1 MKQFNLTTVM
11 GKRLIGKGMAQH
23 PDVQRVLQKGT
34 LLIVAGTTNGYVAEE
49 ILTALGQAE
58 GFSRVGFRRGVT
70 VAQDAK
76 PPKAELAGDVV
87 IVDGQW
93 QPGKTVFDV
102 AKSLKAGDVV
112 LKGGNAFDP
121 YGQAAVQI
129 GHPQGGTVMAVVPA
143 VIGRRVQLIVP
154 IGLEKR
160 VFDDIH
166 TLSLRVNDPATD
178 GPRLMP
184 LPGEVF
190 TELDAIQL
198 LTGAEAV
205 LIAGGGIFGAEGSAW
220 IGVSGT
226 EEQVAA
232 AADLIEAVSGE
243 PPCEV

>member
-23 PDVQRVLQKGT
+23 PDIQRVLQKGT

-49 ILTALGQAE
+49 ILMALGQADR
-58 GFSRVGFRRGVT
+58 FSRVGFRRGVT
-70 VAQDAK
+70 VAQGAK
-76 PPKAELAGDVV
+76 LPKADLAGDVV

-102 AKSLKAGDVV
+102 AESLKAGDVV

-166 TLSLRVNDPATD
+166 TLSMRVNDPATD

-184 LPGEVF
+184 LPGEIF

-198 LTGAEAV
+198 LTGVEPI

-226 EEQVAA
+226 EEQVAVA
-232 AADLIEAVSGE
+232 AELIKSVSGE

>member
-1 MKQFNLTTVM
+1 MKQFNLTPVM
-11 GKRLIGKGMAQH
+11 GKRLIAKGMAQH
-23 PDVQRVLQKGT
+23 PDVQRALKKGT

-49 ILTALGQAE
+49 ILTELGQAE

-70 VAQDAK
+70 VAQGAK
-76 PPKAELAGDVV
+76 LPKAELAGDVV

-102 AKSLKAGDVV
+102 AEGLKAGDVV

-129 GHPQGGTVMAVVPA
+129 GHPQGGTVMAVVPT
-143 VIGRRVQLIVP
+143 VIGRRVKLIVP

-166 TLSLRVNDPATD
+166 TLTQRVNDPATD

-184 LPGEVF
+184 LPGEIF

-198 LTGAEAV
+198 LTGAEAI

-226 EEQVAA
+226 EEQVAT
-232 AADLIEAVSGE
+232 AADLIKSVAGE
-243 PPCEV
+243 PPCEA

>member
-11 GKRLIGKGMAQH
+11 GKRLIAKGMAQH
-23 PDVQRVLQKGT
+23 PDVQRVLEKGT

-70 VAQDAK
+70 VAQGAK
-76 PPKAELAGDVV
+76 LPKAELAGDVV

-102 AKSLKAGDVV
+102 AESLKAGDVV

-129 GHPQGGTVMAVVPA
+129 GHPQGGTVMAVVPT
-143 VIGRRVQLIVP
+143 VIGRRVKLIVP

-166 TLSLRVNDPATD
+166 TLTLRVNDPATD

-184 LPGEVF
+184 LPGEIF

-198 LTGAEAV
+198 LTGAEPI
-205 LIAGGGIFGAEGSAW
+205 LIAGGGIFGAEGSGW

-232 AADLIEAVSGE
+232 AAELIKSVSGE

>member
-1 MKQFNLTTVM
+1 MKQFNLTPVM
-11 GKRLIGKGMAQH
+11 GKRLIAKGMAQH
-23 PDVQRVLQKGT
+23 PDVQRVLEKGT

-49 ILTALGQAE
+49 ILTMLGQAE

-70 VAQDAK
+70 VAQGAK
-76 PPKAELAGDVV
+76 LPKAELAGDVV

-102 AKSLKAGDVV
+102 AEGLKAGDVV

-143 VIGRRVQLIVP
+143 VIGRRVKLIVP

-166 TLSLRVNDPATD
+166 TLALRVNDAATD

-184 LPGEVF
+184 LPGEIF

-198 LTGAEAV
+198 LTGAEPL

-226 EEQVAA
+226 EEQVTAA
-232 AADLIEAVSGE
+232 AELIKSVAGE

>member
-1 MKQFNLTTVM
+1 MKQFNLTPVM
-11 GKRLIGKGMAQH
+11 GKRLIAKGMAQH
-23 PDVQRVLQKGT
+23 PDVQRALEKGT

-49 ILTALGQAE
+49 ILIMLGQAE
-58 GFSRVGFRRGVT
+58 EFSRVGFRRGVT
-70 VAQDAK
+70 VAQGAK
-76 PPKAELAGDVV
+76 LPKAELAGDVV
-87 IVDGQW
+87 IVDGEW

-102 AKSLKAGDVV
+102 AESLKAGDVV

-143 VIGRRVQLIVP
+143 VIGRRVKLIVP

-166 TLSLRVNDPATD
+166 TLSLRVNDAATD

-184 LPGEVF
+184 LPGEIF

-198 LTGAEAV
+198 LTGAEPL

-220 IGVSGT
+220 IGVSGS

-232 AADLIEAVSGE
+232 AAELIRSVSSE

>member
-1 MKQFNLTTVM
+1 MKQFNLTPVM
-11 GKRLIGKGMAQH
+11 GKRLIAKGMAQH
-23 PDVQRVLQKGT
+23 PDVQRVLEKGT

-49 ILTALGQAE
+49 ILTMLGQVE

-70 VAQDAK
+70 VAQGAK
-76 PPKAELAGDVV
+76 LPKAELAGDVV

-102 AKSLKAGDVV
+102 AEGLKAGDVV

-129 GHPQGGTVMAVVPA
+129 GHPQGGTVMAIVPT
-143 VIGRRVQLIVP
+143 VIGRRVKLIVP

-166 TLSLRVNDPATD
+166 TLTLRVNDLATD

-184 LPGEVF
+184 VPGEIF

-198 LTGAEAV
+198 LTSAETI

-220 IGVSGT
+220 IGISGT
-226 EEQVAA
+226 EEQITAA
-232 AADLIEAVSGE
+232 AELIKSVSGE
-243 PPCEV
+243 QPCEV

>member
-1 MKQFNLTTVM
+1 MKQFNLTPVM
-11 GKRLIGKGMAQH
+11 GKRLIAKGMAQH

-70 VAQDAK
+70 VAQGAK
-76 PPKAELAGDVV
+76 LPKAELAGDVV

-102 AKSLKAGDVV
+102 AESLKAGDVV

-129 GHPQGGTVMAVVPA
+129 GHPQGGTIMAIVPA

-160 VFDDIH
+160 IFDDIH
-166 TLSLRVNDPATD
+166 SLAQRVNNPATD

-184 LPGEVF
+184 LPGEIF

-198 LTGAEAV
+198 LTGAEAI

-232 AADLIEAVSGE
+232 AAELIKSVAGE

>member
-1 MKQFNLTTVM
+1 MKQFNLTPVM
-11 GKRLIGKGMAQH
+11 GKRLIAKGMAQH

-70 VAQDAK
+70 VAQGAK
-76 PPKAELAGDVV
+76 LPKAELAGDVV

-102 AKSLKAGDVV
+102 AESLKAGDVV

-129 GHPQGGTVMAVVPA
+129 GHPQGGTIMAIVPA

-166 TLSLRVNDPATD
+166 SLAQRVNNPATD

-184 LPGEVF
+184 LPGEIF

-198 LTGAEAV
+198 LTGAEAI

-232 AADLIEAVSGE
+232 AAELIKSVAGE

>member
-1 MKQFNLTTVM
+1 MKQFNLTPVM

-23 PDVQRVLQKGT
+23 PDVQRVLEKGT

-49 ILTALGQAE
+49 ILTALGQVE

-70 VAQDAK
+70 VAQGAK
-76 PPKAELAGDVV
+76 LPKAELAGDVV

-102 AKSLKAGDVV
+102 AENLKAGDVV

-129 GHPQGGTVMAVVPA
+129 GHPQGGTVMAIVPT
-143 VIGRRVQLIVP
+143 VIGRRVKLIVP

-166 TLSLRVNDPATD
+166 TLAQRVNDPTTD

-198 LTGAEAV
+198 LTGAETI

-232 AADLIEAVSGE
+232 AAELIKSVSGE

>member
-1 MKQFNLTTVM
+1 MKQFNLTPVM

-23 PDVQRVLQKGT
+23 PDIQRVLQKGT

-70 VAQDAK
+70 VAQGAK
-76 PPKAELAGDVV
+76 LPKAELAGDVV

-102 AKSLKAGDVV
+102 AESLKAGDVV

-129 GHPQGGTVMAVVPA
+129 GHPQGGTVMAIVPA

-166 TLSLRVNDPATD
+166 TLTLRVNDAATD

-198 LTGAEAV
+198 LTGAEPI

-226 EEQVAA
+226 EEQVEAA
-232 AADLIEAVSGE
+232 AALIKSVASE
-243 PPCEV
+243 PLCEV

>member
-1 MKQFNLTTVM
+1 MKQFNLTPVM
-11 GKRLIGKGMAQH
+11 GKRLIAKGMAQH
-23 PDVQRVLQKGT
+23 PDVQRVLEKGT

-49 ILTALGQAE
+49 ILTMLGQAE

-70 VAQDAK
+70 VAQGAK
-76 PPKAELAGDVV
+76 LPKAELAGDVV
-87 IVDGQW
+87 IVHGQW

-102 AKSLKAGDVV
+102 AESLKAGDVV

-129 GHPQGGTVMAVVPA
+129 GHPQGGTVMEVVPA

-166 TLSLRVNDPATD
+166 ALSLRVNDPTTD

-184 LPGEVF
+184 LPGQIF
-190 TELDAIQL
+190 TEFDAIQL
-198 LTGAEAV
+198 LTGAEAI

-232 AADLIEAVSGE
+232 AAELIKSVAGE

>member
-1 MKQFNLTTVM
+1 MKQFNLTPVM
-11 GKRLIGKGMAQH
+11 GKCLIAKGMAQH
-23 PDVQRVLQKGT
+23 PDVQRVLEKGT

-49 ILTALGQAE
+49 ILTALGQVE

-70 VAQDAK
+70 VAQGAK
-76 PPKAELAGDVV
+76 LPKAELAGDVV

-102 AKSLKAGDVV
+102 AENLKAGDVV

-129 GHPQGGTVMAVVPA
+129 GHPQGGTVMAIVPT
-143 VIGRRVQLIVP
+143 VIGRRVKLIVP

-166 TLSLRVNDPATD
+166 TLAQRVNALETD

-198 LTGAEAV
+198 LTGAEPI

-232 AADLIEAVSGE
+232 AAELIKSVSGE

>member
-1 MKQFNLTTVM
+1 MKQFNLTPVM
-11 GKRLIGKGMAQH
+11 GKRLIAKGMAQH
-23 PDVQRVLQKGT
+23 PDVQRVLEKGT

-49 ILTALGQAE
+49 ILTALGQVEA
-58 GFSRVGFRRGVT
+58 FSRVGFRRGVT
-70 VAQDAK
+70 VAQGTK
-76 PPKAELAGDVV
+76 LPKAELAGDVV

-93 QPGKTVFDV
+93 QTGKTVFDV
-102 AKSLKAGDVV
+102 AEGLKAGDVV

-129 GHPQGGTVMAVVPA
+129 GHPQGGTIMAVVPA
-143 VIGRRVQLIVP
+143 VIGRRVKLIVP

-166 TLSLRVNDPATD
+166 TLSLRVNDAATD

-184 LPGEVF
+184 LPGEIF

-198 LTGAEAV
+198 LTGAEPL

-220 IGVSGT
+220 IGVNGT

-232 AADLIEAVSGE
+232 AADLIKSVAGE